1 MLRTISDRH
10 TICEYRMVS
19 INVKVRGWLALHLH
33 EKGGLKLAI
42 GCYPMGPHLYGLGE
56 HCYPWTLQL
65 TPRL

>member
-1 MLRTISDRH
+1 
-10 TICEYRMVS
+10 MVS